1 MTPLQDRQ
9 IEFCSYFQAAGYPP
23 KSAAA
28 IGGNATRENLCLPTT
43 AGAKDHGSDGVLQW
57 RQGRLIEL
65 QAMTDWQS
73 LKTQAAFTILELQR
87 DYKAL
92 EADLRAGTKTLAT
105 LTLDFCDVF
114 ERPSADGRV
123 ADRRIGAASDCM
135 NLITPVAMPKEIIMP
150 TMPPMVATAPPI
162 SSLTKGTIPMPPFD
176 PILAAQL
183 VSVFAPLVETLIS
196 GLIKEIVSHAG
207 QPGGLPKL
215 PIPIGQLPI
224 DPAVIEKLVMDVLAK
239 QMKPA

>member
-1 MTPLQDRQ
+1 VTPLQERQ
-9 IEFCSYFQAAGYPP
+9 IEFCGYFVKDGYPP

-28 IGGNATRENLCLPTT
+28 IGGNGTRENLCLPTT
-43 AGAKDHGSDGVLQW
+43 VGAKDHGSDGSMQW
-57 RQGRLIEL
+57 REGRLVEL
-65 QAMTDWQS
+65 KTWANWDT
-73 LKTQAAFTILELQR
+73 LKTQAAFTIHELQR

-135 NLITPVAMPKEIIMP
+135 NLIVPVAMPTI
-150 TMPPMVATAPPI
+150 PPMVATAPPLIPPSI
-162 SSLTKGTIPMPPFD
+162 SSLTKGTFAMPPFD

-239 QMKPA
+239 QQAPK